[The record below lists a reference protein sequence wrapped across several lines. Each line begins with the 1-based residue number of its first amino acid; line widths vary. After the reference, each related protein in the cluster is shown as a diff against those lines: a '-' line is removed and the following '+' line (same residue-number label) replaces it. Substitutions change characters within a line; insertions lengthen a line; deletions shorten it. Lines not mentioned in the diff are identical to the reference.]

1 MNEFLVNS
9 GMMFVVAIA
18 KGDDWGN
25 WNGHK
30 GWISE
35 NGYADE
41 VMESMRDWA
50 KNEFYT
56 FSQMA
61 LMSLLLTVANG
72 KFCLLAFSA

>member
-25 WNGHK
+25 WNYK
-30 GWISE
+30 AWYTE

-50 KNEFYT
+50 ENEFYT

-61 LMSLLLTVANG
+61 WMSLLLTVANG
-72 KFCLLAFSA
+72 K